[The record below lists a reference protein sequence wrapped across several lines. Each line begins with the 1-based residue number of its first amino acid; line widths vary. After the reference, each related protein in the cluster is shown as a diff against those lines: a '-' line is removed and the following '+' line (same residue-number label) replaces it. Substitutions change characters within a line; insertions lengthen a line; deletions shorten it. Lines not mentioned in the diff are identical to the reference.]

1 MKRLQ
6 FLRSG
11 AKLAAGLA
19 AAPWVARAQ
28 APFPSRPVRIV
39 VPYVVGGNLDVTTR
53 LFAQHLSDELGQ
65 PFVIENRPGA
75 NGNTGTAQVLRT
87 APDGYTLAMVSA
99 GTLTINPALYPTMPF
114 DPEKDIAPI
123 SIVATGPM
131 VLQVTNSLPVNSV
144 PELIAYARSRPG
156 QLNFGSG
163 GNGTL
168 AHLSI
173 EMLKTRAGIDIVH
186 VPYKG
191 TSLATTDVM
200 AGHLHAMFDTLST
213 AASLI
218 KERKLRA
225 LAVTSARRSKAFP
238 DLPTLQEAGV
248 ADYVAET
255 WAGLVAPA
263 GTPADTVSRLQSAIA
278 RIAARADV
286 QQRLGSVGSEAVG
299 GTPLEFARTANADRK
314 RWSEIVRISGARAS

>member
-1 MKRLQ
+1 
-6 FLRSG
+6 
-11 AKLAAGLA
+11 
-19 AAPWVARAQ
+19 
-28 APFPSRPVRIV
+28 
-39 VPYVVGGNLDVTTR
+39 
-53 LFAQHLSDELGQ
+53 
-65 PFVIENRPGA
+65 
-75 NGNTGTAQVLRT
+75 
-87 APDGYTLAMVSA
+87 
-99 GTLTINPALYPTMPF
+99 MPF

-144 PELIAYARSRPG
+144 QDLIAYAKSRPG

-191 TSLATTDVM
+191 TSLATSDVM
-200 AGHLHAMFDTLST
+200 GGHLHAMFDTLST
-213 AASLI
+213 AAPLI

-225 LAVTSARRSKAFP
+225 LAVTSARRSRAFP
-238 DLPTLQEAGV
+238 DLPTLQESGV
-248 ADYVAET
+248 RDYVAET

-263 GTPADTVSRLQSAIA
+263 GTPAEIVNRLQSAIA
-278 RIAARADV
+278 RIAARPEI
-286 QQRLGSVGSEAVG
+286 QQRLASVGSEAVG
-299 GTPLEFARTANADRK
+299 GSSAEFARIADQDRA
-314 RWSEIVRISGARAS
+314 RWAEIVRISGARSS